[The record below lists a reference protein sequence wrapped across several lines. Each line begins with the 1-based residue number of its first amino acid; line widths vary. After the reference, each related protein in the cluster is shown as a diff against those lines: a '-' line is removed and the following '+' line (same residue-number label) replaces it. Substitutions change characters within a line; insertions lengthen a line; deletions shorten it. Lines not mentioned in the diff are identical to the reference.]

1 MNDKDIKRLM
11 DLAKL
16 RLKRKYTKEESLK
29 TLVMAGILNWDGTF
43 TDNYPNL
50 KAWQT
55 ERKANKKCTASDQI

>member
-11 DLAKL
+11 DVAKL
-16 RLKRKYTKEESLK
+16 RLKRKYTKEESLQ

-43 TDNYPNL
+43 TDNYPYL
-50 KAWQT
+50 KAWQP